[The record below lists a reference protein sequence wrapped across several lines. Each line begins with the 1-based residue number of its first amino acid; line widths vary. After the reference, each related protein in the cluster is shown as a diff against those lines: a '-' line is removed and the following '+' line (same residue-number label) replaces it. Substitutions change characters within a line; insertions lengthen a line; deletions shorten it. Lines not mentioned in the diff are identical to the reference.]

1 MQKPDDS
8 LLLVHEHLVSV
19 YMDLIEFDDEDEDE
33 VRTDFEELTS
43 ILIEALQLQITSST
57 KTETGKELTCK
68 ITINQ

>member
-33 VRTDFEELTS
+33 VRTDFEELVA
-43 ILIEALQLQITSST
+43 ILIEALQLQITSSA
-57 KTETGKELTCK
+57 KTENGKELICK
-68 ITINQ
+68 IIINQ

>member
-33 VRTDFEELTS
+33 VRTDVEE
-43 ILIEALQLQITSST
+43 
-57 KTETGKELTCK
+57 
-68 ITINQ
+68 

>member
-43 ILIEALQLQITSST
+43 ILIEALQLQITSSA

-68 ITINQ
+68 ITIYQ

>member
-33 VRTDFEELTS
+33 VRTDFEELVA
-43 ILIEALQLQITSST
+43 ILIEALQVQITSSA
-57 KTETGKELTCK
+57 KTENGKELICK
-68 ITINQ
+68 IIINQ